1 MRYFPV
7 YLDLR
12 GRPCV
17 VIGGGPEA
25 EEKAERLVEDGARVT
40 VVWWG
45 ESAPFERMAAEGR
58 IELRR
63 RRYEPGDL
71 HGAFLALAAT
81 TYDLSLSEAIS
92 AEAESEGVLLNV
104 VDVTRLCNWIYPAI
118 VRRGDVT
125 VAISTN
131 GRSPAMARRLRM
143 DIEDALPPV
152 YGPLLD
158 LLAEVRVEFLAR
170 GVRPPAEAWQRAI
183 TGQLLEWLEAG
194 DLTAARAWVADYL
207 AGAARTTVG

>member
-1 MRYFPV
+1 MGYFPV

-25 EEKAERLVEDGARVT
+25 EEKAERMVEDGARVT

-45 ESAPFERMAAEGR
+45 ESEAFERMVTDGR

-81 TYDLSLSEAIS
+81 TDDLPLSEAI
-92 AEAESEGVLLNV
+92 AGEAERERVLLNV
-104 VDVTRLCNWIYPAI
+104 VDVTRLCTWIYPAI

-158 LLAEVRVEFLAR
+158 LLGEVRAELLER

-194 DLTAARAWVADYL
+194 DLTAARAWVTDYL
-207 AGAARTTVG
+207 AGAARAPAG

>member
-1 MRYFPV
+1 MGYFPV

-12 GRPCV
+12 GRSCV
-17 VIGGGPEA
+17 VIGGGREA
-25 EEKAERLVEDGARVT
+25 EEKAERMVVDGARVT

-45 ESAPFERMAAEGR
+45 QSEPFERMAAEGL
-58 IELRR
+58 IDFRR
-63 RRYEPGDL
+63 RHYESGDL

-81 TYDLSLSEAIS
+81 TGDLPLSEAIS
-92 AEAESEGVLLNV
+92 EEAAREGVLLNV
-104 VDVTRLCNWIYPAI
+104 VDVTRLCTWIYPAI

-131 GRSPAMARRLRM
+131 GRSPAMAKRLRL

-158 LLAEVRVEFLAR
+158 LLAEVRVELSAR

-183 TGQLLEWLEAG
+183 TGQLLQWLEAG
-194 DLTAARAWVADYL
+194 DLAAAREWIADYL
-207 AGAARTTVG
+207 AGAARSAAG